1 MVKKLKKWK
10 GLLFVLPSLIGV
22 VIFYII
28 PFIQSAVYCFTS
40 GSQDKTFIGLNN
52 FKKLFHNDAYHLAAI
67 NTIKVIGISVVLLC
81 VLAVFIGMI
90 IEQQLSKYRFIQ
102 SFLLIPMAIPTA
114 SMVLVWQDVLRRQ
127 GILSCL
133 IGRQIEWLDSK
144 AAIVIVIGIIIW
156 KNIGYNV
163 LLIIST
169 LLTIPAE
176 YAQAAS
182 LDGAGNIKIA
192 LYIKLPQLVPMLFFM
207 FVISLFNA
215 NKIFRELYLLKGE
228 YPDEKLYLLQ
238 HFMNNNFANLNYNML
253 TTAAFTMYLIISLI
267 ILVLARIQENYIT
280 NNLLNY

>member
-267 ILVLARIQENYIT
+267 ILILARIQENYIT